1 VEFIFVA
8 LLFGVATAAIGKL
21 KGGSVVLW
29 FLIGTALPGIGI
41 LAALF
46 MRDERKEPRRQCPEC
61 GAIVP
66 ISDQVCR
73 RCGRDLDFPEPAEP
87 AENPV

>member
-21 KGGSVVLW
+21 KGGSLVLW
-29 FLIGTALPGIGI
+29 FLIGTALPGVGI

-46 MRDERKEPRRQCPEC
+46 MRDERREARRQCPEC
-61 GAIVP
+61 GAIVM

-87 AENPV
+87 AQNPV

>member
-1 VEFIFVA
+1 MEFIFVA

-29 FLIGTALPGIGI
+29 FLIGTALPGVGI

-46 MRDERKEPRRQCPEC
+46 MRDERRERRRQCPEC
-61 GAIVP
+61 GAILMVT
-66 ISDQVCR
+66 DQVCR
-73 RCGRDLDFPEPAEP
+73 GCGRDLDYPEPAEP